1 MGYGRMKP
9 EIEIAIRT
17 IALADGI
24 PAERVEAGI
33 AAMKMGAGYETQ
45 EPLYSLKKIT
55 PLVGYNHYTSLSK
68 LQIQRIGIS
77 FGGRLVYKMSDVF
90 NYLRSPECAVIRAE
104 LKKKRQ
110 ETMKPKVSNTSVT
123 NSPTDRKTAPTRNQS
138 GSGR

>member
-1 MGYGRMKP
+1 MKP

-24 PAERVEAGI
+24 LAEHVEAGI

-68 LQIQRIGIS
+68 LQIQRVGIS
-77 FGGRLVYKMSDVF
+77 YGGRLSYRLSDVVR
-90 NYLRSPECAVIRAE
+90 YLRSPECTAIRAE

-110 ETMKPKVSNTSVT
+110 EKMKSKVSKSA
-123 NSPTDRKTAPTRNQS
+123 SPMA
-138 GSGR
+138 